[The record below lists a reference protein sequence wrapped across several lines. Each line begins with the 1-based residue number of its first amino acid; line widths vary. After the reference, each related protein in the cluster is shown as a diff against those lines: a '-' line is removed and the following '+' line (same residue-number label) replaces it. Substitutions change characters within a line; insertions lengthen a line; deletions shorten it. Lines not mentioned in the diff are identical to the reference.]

1 MNEIKNFTIYN
12 EMFRLID
19 TIQPVEKRDNF
30 LGKLMDFYYKD
41 KKPNFEPNSY
51 EEIIWLNISK
61 PIISYKSKVVNGS
74 KGGRPKKTET
84 KTEIKSKMQSESKTT
99 SDVDVDVNVY
109 VNNKLNIYEYVESN
123 FGRTLSPI
131 EMEKIKTWTDNEL
144 TRYAVAVAVLNG
156 VNNLKYVEA
165 ILENWKMENI
175 TTVEQAKKQNKK
187 LKEKVPKWFDQNVET
202 EKITQAEEDELKEL
216 LGNYV

>member
-99 SDVDVDVNVY
+99 SDVDVNVY

-175 TTVEQAKKQNKK
+175 TTVEQAKKQSKRM
-187 LKEKVPKWFDQNVET
+187 KEKVPEWFDKKVEK

-216 LGNYV
+216 LGNYG

>member
-61 PIISYKSKVVNGS
+61 PIISYKSKVINGS

-84 KTEIKSKMQSESKTT
+84 KTEIESKIQSESKTT

-131 EMEKIKTWTDNEL
+131 EMGKIKTWTDNEL

-175 TTVEQAKKQNKK
+175 TTIEQAKKKNKK
-187 LKEKVPKWFDQNVET
+187 LKEKVPKWFDQNVEK
-202 EKITQAEEDELKEL
+202 EKITQAEENELKEL
-216 LGNYV
+216 LGNYG

>member
-61 PIISYKSKVVNGS
+61 PIISYKSKVINGS

-84 KTEIKSKMQSESKTT
+84 KTEIESKIQSESKTT

-165 ILENWKMENI
+165 ILENWKIENI
-175 TTVEQAKKQNKK
+175 TTVDQAKKQNKK
-187 LKEKVPKWFDQNVET
+187 LKEKVPKWFDQNVEK
-202 EKITQAEEDELKEL
+202 EKITQAEENELKEL
-216 LGNYV
+216 LGNYG

>member
-99 SDVDVDVNVY
+99 SDVDVNVY

-175 TTVEQAKKQNKK
+175 TTVEQAKKQSKK
-187 LKEKVPKWFDQNVET
+187 LKEKVPEWFDQNVET

-216 LGNYV
+216 LGNYG

>member
-19 TIQPVEKRDNF
+19 TIQPVEKRDIF

-123 FGRTLSPI
+123 FRRTLSPI

-187 LKEKVPKWFDQNVET
+187 LKEKVPEWFDQNVEK

-216 LGNYV
+216 LGNYG